1 MKLVVLSGFLGSGKT
16 SVLMPLA
23 HEIVDSCE
31 GGDEG
36 KLVIIENEIG
46 QVGVDNVFT
55 EGGGYTSRELFNG
68 CVCCSI
74 LGDLMD
80 CLVDIE
86 KNENPS
92 WVILET
98 TGLARPADLAD
109 GLWTYYDDDMNITTC
124 VVIDAS
130 RWMTLIEADGLN
142 ELVFDQISD
151 ANYVFINKTDLVGAE
166 ELQAVKDDV
175 LTRTE
180 GRVYAMS
187 TTTDAEGTKQICRE
201 MIEEILSW
209 E

>member
-23 HEIVDSCE
+23 HEIVDSFE
-31 GGDEG
+31 NGDAG

-55 EGGGYTSRELFNG
+55 EGGGYSSRELFNG

-92 WVILET
+92 WIILET

-130 RWMTLIEADGLN
+130 RWTALAAAEGLN

-151 ANYVFINKTDLVGAE
+151 ANYVFINKTDLVDAA

-187 TTTDAEGTKQICRE
+187 TTTDAEGTKQTCRE

>member
-31 GGDEG
+31 GGDET

-55 EGGGYTSRELFNG
+55 EGGGYTSKELFNG

-74 LGDLMD
+74 LGDLMN

-86 KNENPS
+86 KNENPE

-98 TGLARPADLAD
+98 TGLARPADLAN
-109 GLWTYYDDDMNITTC
+109 GLWSYYDDDMNITTA
-124 VVIDAS
+124 VIIDAS
-130 RWMTLIEADGLN
+130 RWMTLAAAEGLN

-151 ANYVFINKTDLVGAE
+151 ANYVFINKTDLVSAAE
-166 ELQAVKDDV
+166 LENVKEDV

-180 GRVYAMS
+180 GRVYTMS
-187 TTTDAEGTKQICRE
+187 TTTDPEGTNKVCKE

>member
-1 MKLVVLSGFLGSGKT
+1 MKLIVLSGFLGSGKT
-16 SVLMPLA
+16 SFLMPLA

-31 GGDEG
+31 GGDET

-55 EGGGYTSRELFNG
+55 EGGGYTSKELFNG

-74 LGDLMD
+74 LGSLME

-86 KNENPS
+86 QNENPE

-98 TGLARPADLAD
+98 TGLARPADLANN
-109 GLWTYYDDDMNITTC
+109 LWAYYDEDMNITTC
-124 VVIDAS
+124 VVVDAS
-130 RWMTLIEADGLN
+130 RWMQLIVAEGLN
-142 ELVFDQISD
+142 ELVFDQIKD
-151 ANYVFINKTDLVGAE
+151 ANYVMLNKTDLVSESECAE
-166 ELQAVKDDV
+166 IVDD
-175 LTRTE
+175 LMQRTD
-180 GRVYAMS
+180 GRIYTMS
-187 TTTDAEGTKQICRE
+187 TTTDPEGTLNTCRE

>member
-1 MKLVVLSGFLGSGKT
+1 MKLIVLSGFLGSGKT
-16 SVLMPLA
+16 SFLMPLA

-31 GGDEG
+31 GGDET

-55 EGGGYTSRELFNG
+55 EGGGYTSKELFNG

-74 LGDLMD
+74 LGSLME

-86 KNENPS
+86 QNENPE

-98 TGLARPADLAD
+98 TGLARPADLANN
-109 GLWTYYDDDMNITTC
+109 LWAYYDEDMNITTC
-124 VVIDAS
+124 VVVDAS
-130 RWMTLIEADGLN
+130 RWMQLIVAEGLN
-142 ELVFDQISD
+142 ELVFDQIKD
-151 ANYVFINKTDLVGAE
+151 ANYVMLNKTDLVPESECAE
-166 ELQAVKDDV
+166 IVDD
-175 LTRTE
+175 LMQRTD
-180 GRVYAMS
+180 GRIYTMS
-187 TTTDAEGTKQICRE
+187 TTTDPEGTLNTCRE

>member
-1 MKLVVLSGFLGSGKT
+1 MKLIVLSGFLGSGKT

-23 HEIVDSCE
+23 HQIVDSCE
-31 GGDEG
+31 GGDQT

-55 EGGGYTSRELFNG
+55 EGGGYSSKELFNG

-86 KNENPS
+86 KNEKPE

-98 TGLARPADLAD
+98 TGLARPADLAT
-109 GLWTYYDDDMNITTC
+109 GLWMYYDDDMNITTC
-124 VVIDAS
+124 VIIDAS
-130 RWMTLIEADGLN
+130 RWLMLSAAEELN

-151 ANYVFINKTDLVGAE
+151 ANYVFINKTDLVDAN
-166 ELQAVKDDV
+166 ELAAVKADV
-175 LTRTE
+175 LKHTE
-180 GRVYAMS
+180 GRVYTMS
-187 TTTDAEGTKQICRE
+187 TTTDAEGTKKVCDE

>member
-31 GGDEG
+31 GGDKG

-55 EGGGYTSRELFNG
+55 EGGGYTSKELFNG

-86 KNENPS
+86 KNEDPS

-109 GLWTYYDDDMNITTC
+109 GLWAYYDDDMNITTC

-130 RWMTLIEADGLN
+130 RWMMLVEAEGLN

-151 ANYVFINKTDLVGAE
+151 ANYVFINKTDLISSE
-166 ELQAVKDDV
+166 QLKAVQDDV
-175 LTRTE
+175 ASRTE
-180 GRVYAMS
+180 GRVYTMS
-187 TTTDAEGTKQICRE
+187 ATTDPEGTNRVCKE

>member
-1 MKLVVLSGFLGSGKT
+1 MKFIVLSGFLGSGKT
-16 SVLMPLA
+16 SILMPLA

-31 GGDEG
+31 GGDDT
-36 KLVIIENEIG
+36 KLAIIENEIG

-55 EGGGYTSRELFNG
+55 EGGGYTSKELFNG

-80 CLVDIE
+80 CLVDLE
-86 KNENPS
+86 KNENPE

-98 TGLARPADLAD
+98 TGLARPADLATN
-109 GLWTYYDDDMNITTC
+109 LWAYYDEDMNITTC

-130 RWMTLIEADGLN
+130 RWMLLTKAEGLN

-151 ANYVFINKTDLVGAE
+151 ANYVLINKTDLVSAAE
-166 ELQAVKDDV
+166 LEEVKADV
-175 LTRTE
+175 LKRTE
-180 GRVYAMS
+180 GRVYALAA
-187 TTTDAEGTKQICRE
+187 TKDADGTNKVCRE